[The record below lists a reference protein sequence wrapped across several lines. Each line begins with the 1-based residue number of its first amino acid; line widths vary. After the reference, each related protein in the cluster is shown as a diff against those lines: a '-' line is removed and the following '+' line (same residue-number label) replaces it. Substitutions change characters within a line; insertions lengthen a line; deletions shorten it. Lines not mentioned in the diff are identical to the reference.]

1 MTLLRIV
8 GIGMILAS
16 GASLVSATPPDP
28 VTDWISWALG
38 NVMVILAVWMIAND
52 RNGGRKWT
60 RR

>member
-1 MTLLRIV
+1 
-8 GIGMILAS
+8 MILAA

-52 RNGGRKWT
+52 RNEGRKWT